1 MLPKE
6 ILNLIYQ
13 YMFHTCHLCNTL
25 TKSFC
30 RKPFC
35 NDCRKPSCSLHYHFI
50 NNGKCDVC
58 VSNLLHQ

>member
-25 TKSFC
+25 TKTFCIHC
-30 RKPFC
+30 RKPVC
-35 NDCRKPSCSLHYHFI
+35 ALHYHFI
-50 NNGKCDVC
+50 NNGICDVC
-58 VSNLLHQ
+58 VSKLLH